1 MPARVIVF
9 PFDSFGNAGTGAGAK
24 LLGDVVREII
34 ADTEAET
41 RPTRQDAFR
50 GNISVEEFDFETPAK
65 LAAWRK
71 TGRTAVKKALAG
83 KDFTLWLG
91 GNHLSVLPVYDE
103 LGPTDVVV
111 QFDAHLDV
119 YSQYDVTTELSNGN
133 FLRHIAGKG
142 PRVVNVG
149 HRDLF
154 LTKKEID
161 RCFTATFSAH
171 ALATDSIPSMAALSS
186 VAGSGSRI
194 WLDIDADVFDPA
206 VCPAVTNALP
216 FGLSPVRFLNLF
228 DCAWAGRVVG
238 LSVSEFDPG
247 RDLRETSLNLLGWFV
262 EWVLLRVCSDEGLAS
277 PPFPSPL

>member
-1 MPARVIVF
+1 MPACVIVF

-50 GNISVEEFDFETPAK
+50 GNLSVEEFDFETPAK

-91 GNHLSVLPVYDE
+91 GNHLSVLPVYDV

-119 YSQYDVTTELSNGN
+119 YSQHDVTTELSNGN

-149 HRDLF
+149 NRDLF
-154 LTKKEID
+154 LPESERAGTFVATVTAADLAGDADQLTKTLDESLHHDGRVWID
-161 RCFTATFSAH
+161 
-171 ALATDSIPSMAALSS
+171 
-186 VAGSGSRI
+186 
-194 WLDIDADVFDPA
+194 LDVDVFDPA
-206 VCPAVTNALP
+206 FCAAVHDPLP
-216 FGLSPVRFLNLF
+216 VGLAPPVFLRLL
-228 DCAWAGRVVG
+228 DSIWSDQVVG
-238 LSVSEFDPG
+238 LSISEFDPG
-247 RDLRETSLNLLGWFV
+247 RDVRDMSLSLLGWLV
-262 EWVLLRVCSDEGLAS
+262 EWVLLRVCERSSEAR
-277 PPFPSPL
+277 P